1 MSQKKPL
8 WPALKRLLAYGK
20 AYRGTMG
27 IAIAMLWLAA
37 IAEVSGPL
45 LISYFIDN
53 MIAKKQIIM
62 PLALYMAVGFILL
75 QVIAA
80 LLHYYQ
86 IILFNKASVGV
97 VQTLRTDV
105 MNAALRQPLS
115 AFDKQPVG
123 QLISRVTNDTEVIK
137 DLFVMVVPTVF
148 RSLALI
154 CAMLVA
160 MFSLEWRMAS
170 IAVMIFP
177 AVFVV
182 MLIYQRLSTP
192 IVRRVRSYLADINNG
207 FNEVISGMTVIQQFV
222 QQARFGE
229 KMQSI
234 SQDHYFAR
242 MKALKLDGLLLRPL
256 LSLLSAS
263 VLCGLLLLFGFEG
276 TTTIGVGVLYAFINY
291 LGRLNEPLIELT
303 SQQSMLQQA
312 VVSGERVFELMD
324 SPQQGYGESNEPLQG
339 GSISINH
346 LSFAYRDNKMVLKDI
361 NLHVPDNNFVALVG
375 HTGSGKSTIAN
386 LIMGYY
392 PWREGDIL
400 LDGRNLSSLS
410 HQVLRQGIAM
420 VQQDPVVLAASF
432 FDNVALGRE
441 VSQDKVWEVLETVQL
456 AELVRE
462 LPDGLDTV
470 LGEQGNTLSVGQ
482 RQLLAMARVLV
493 VTPKILIL
501 DEATANIDSGTEQAI
516 QKALRMIRQHTT
528 LVVIA
533 HRLSTIVDADQV
545 VVLHRGAIVEQGKHL
560 QLLQQKGRYYQM
572 YQLQQVGESLNARCD
587 AEIESITS

>member
-8 WPALKRLLAYGK
+8 WPALKRLLGYGK

-182 MLIYQRLSTP
+182 MLVYQRLSTP

-207 FNEVISGMTVIQQFV
+207 FNEVINGMTVIQQFI

-324 SPQQGYGESNEPLQG
+324 SPQQGYGESIEPLQG
-339 GSISINH
+339 GSISIHH

-361 NLHVPDNNFVALVG
+361 NLQVPDNNFVALVG

-392 PWREGDIL
+392 PWQEGDIL

-410 HQVLRQGIAM
+410 HQVLRNGIAM

-432 FDNVALGRE
+432 FDNVVLGRE
-441 VSQDKVWEVLETVQL
+441 ISQDKVWEVLETVQL
-456 AELVRE
+456 AGLVRG

-493 VTPKILIL
+493 VTPKF
-501 DEATANIDSGTEQAI
+501 
-516 QKALRMIRQHTT
+516 
-528 LVVIA
+528 
-533 HRLSTIVDADQV
+533 
-545 VVLHRGAIVEQGKHL
+545 
-560 QLLQQKGRYYQM
+560 
-572 YQLQQVGESLNARCD
+572 
-587 AEIESITS
+587 

>member
-441 VSQDKVWEVLETVQL
+441 VSQDKVWEVLKTVQL

>member
-1 MSQKKPL
+1 MSEKKPL
-8 WPALKRLLAYGK
+8 WPALKRLLSYGK
-20 AYRGTMG
+20 AHRGTMG

-182 MLIYQRLSTP
+182 MLVYQRLSTP

-207 FNEVISGMTVIQQFV
+207 FNEVISGMTVIQQFI

-324 SPQQGYGESNEPLQG
+324 SPQQGYGESIEPLQG

-392 PWREGDIL
+392 PWQEGDIL
-400 LDGRNLSSLS
+400 LDGRDLSSLS
-410 HQVLRQGIAM
+410 HQVLRHGIAM

-441 VSQDKVWEVLETVQL
+441 ISQDKVWEVLETVQL
-456 AELVRE
+456 AELVRG

>member
-8 WPALKRLLAYGK
+8 WPALKRLLSYGK

-53 MIAKKQIIM
+53 MVAKKQIIM
-62 PLALYMAVGFILL
+62 PLALYMVIGFVLL

-170 IAVMIFP
+170 VAVMIFP
-177 AVFVV
+177 LVFVV
-182 MLIYQRLSTP
+182 MIVYQRLSTP

-207 FNEVISGMTVIQQFV
+207 FNEVINGMTVIQQFL
-222 QQARFGE
+222 QQARFGA
-229 KMQSI
+229 KMQAV
-234 SQDHYFAR
+234 SQDHYWAR

-324 SPQQGYGESNEPLQG
+324 SPQQAYGANEAPLQG
-339 GSISINH
+339 GSITINH
-346 LSFAYRDNKMVLKDI
+346 LSFAYRDDKIVLKDI
-361 NLHVPDNNFVALVG
+361 NLHVPDNNFIALVG

-392 PWREGDIL
+392 PWQKGEIL
-400 LDGRNLSSLS
+400 LDGRDLSSLS
-410 HQVLRQGIAM
+410 HQVLRNSIAM

-432 FDNVALGRE
+432 FDNVALGRDI
-441 VSQDKVWEVLETVQL
+441 SQQKVWDVLEIVQL
-456 AELVRE
+456 AELVRG
-462 LPDGLDTV
+462 LPDELDTV

-493 VTPKILIL
+493 ITPKILIL

-516 QKALRMIRQHTT
+516 QKALRMIRERTT

-533 HRLSTIVDADQV
+533 HRLSTIVDADKV
-545 VVLHRGAIVEQGKHL
+545 IVLHRGAIVEQGKHQ

-572 YQLQQVGESLNARCD
+572 YQLQQVGESLNTHCD
-587 AEIESITS
+587 AEVEPITS

>member
-276 TTTIGVGVLYAFINY
+276 TITIGVGVLYAFINY

>member
-400 LDGRNLSSLS
+400 IDGRNLSSLS